1 MANLSLLL
9 RSQLQEKE
17 DLAVVIKKLVH
28 LIPARSFYYP
38 EVRHHPTYRD
48 YQMDIQCLVQD
59 VRKYKR
65 PSDKEM
71 LGSLIRQY
79 EEELRN
85 LVKNKRHWLEE
96 NLLRLEKDQ
105 QIQDIL
111 FFAVIYH
118 KEKFLLETKTRR

>member
-9 RSQLQEKE
+9 KSQLQKKE
-17 DLAVVIKKLVH
+17 DLTLVIKNLVYV
-28 LIPARSFYYP
+28 IPAHSFYYP

-59 VRKYKR
+59 LRKYKR
-65 PSDKEM
+65 SSDKEM

-85 LVKNKRHWLEE
+85 LVKDKRSWLEE

-111 FFAVIYH
+111 FFAAKYH
-118 KEKFLLETKTRR
+118 KEKFLLETKARR

>member
-1 MANLSLLL
+1 MGNLSLLL
-9 RSQLQEKE
+9 KSQLQEKE

-28 LIPARSFYYP
+28 VIPAHSFYYP

-48 YQMDIQCLVQD
+48 YQMDIHCLVQD
-59 VRKYKR
+59 VRRYKR

-85 LVKNKRHWLEE
+85 LVENKRRWLEE

-111 FFAVIYH
+111 FFAAKYH
-118 KEKFLLETKTRR
+118 KEKFLLETKARR

>member
-38 EVRHHPTYRD
+38 EVRHHPIYRD
-48 YQMDIQCLVQD
+48 YQMDIHCLVQD

-71 LGSLIRQY
+71 LGSLIWQY

-85 LVKNKRHWLEE
+85 LVKDKRRWLEE

-111 FFAVIYH
+111 FFAAKYH

>member
-48 YQMDIQCLVQD
+48 YQMDIL
-59 VRKYKR
+59 
-65 PSDKEM
+65 
-71 LGSLIRQY
+71 SLI
-79 EEELRN
+79 
-85 LVKNKRHWLEE
+85 H
-96 NLLRLEKDQ
+96 
-105 QIQDIL
+105 I
-111 FFAVIYH
+111 
-118 KEKFLLETKTRR
+118 

>member
-1 MANLSLLL
+1 MGNLSLLL
-9 RSQLQEKE
+9 KSQLQEKE

-85 LVKNKRHWLEE
+85 LVKGKRRWLEE

-111 FFAVIYH
+111 FFAAKSH
-118 KEKFLLETKTRR
+118 KETFLLETKKRR

>member
-1 MANLSLLL
+1 MGNLSLLL
-9 RSQLQEKE
+9 KSQLQEKE

-85 LVKNKRHWLEE
+85 LVKGKRRWLEE

-111 FFAVIYH
+111 FFAAKYH
-118 KEKFLLETKTRR
+118 KEKFLLETKKRR

>member
-85 LVKNKRHWLEE
+85 LVKDKRRWLEE

-111 FFAVIYH
+111 FFAAKYH
-118 KEKFLLETKTRR
+118 TEKFLL

>member
-85 LVKNKRHWLEE
+85 LVKNKRRWLEE

-111 FFAVIYH
+111 FFAAKYH
-118 KEKFLLETKTRR
+118 KEKFL

>member
-9 RSQLQEKE
+9 KSQLQKKE

-48 YQMDIQCLVQD
+48 YQMDIDCLVQD
-59 VRKYKR
+59 VRRYKR

-71 LGSLIRQY
+71 LGSLIQQY

-85 LVKNKRHWLEE
+85 LVKNKRRWLEE

-111 FFAVIYH
+111 FFATKYH
-118 KEKFLLETKTRR
+118 KEKYLLETKARR

>member
-9 RSQLQEKE
+9 KSQLQKKE
-17 DLAVVIKKLVH
+17 DLTLVIKNLVYV
-28 LIPARSFYYP
+28 IPAHSFYYP

-59 VRKYKR
+59 LRKYKR

-111 FFAVIYH
+111 FFAAKYH
-118 KEKFLLETKTRR
+118 KEKFLLETTV

>member
-28 LIPARSFYYP
+28 LIPTRSFYYP

-71 LGSLIRQY
+71 LGSLIQQY

-111 FFAVIYH
+111 FFAAKYH

>member
-9 RSQLQEKE
+9 KSQLQKKE
-17 DLAVVIKKLVH
+17 DLTLVIKNLVYV
-28 LIPARSFYYP
+28 IPAHSFYYP

-111 FFAVIYH
+111 FFAAKYH
-118 KEKFLLETKTRR
+118 KEKFLLETQTRR